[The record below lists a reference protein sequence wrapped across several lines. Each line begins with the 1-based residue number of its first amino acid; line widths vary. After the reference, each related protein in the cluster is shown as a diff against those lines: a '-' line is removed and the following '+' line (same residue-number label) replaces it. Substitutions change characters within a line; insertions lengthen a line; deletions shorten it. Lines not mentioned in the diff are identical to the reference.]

1 MPRDYRVYVD
11 DIIGAI
17 EKIQRFTV
25 GLDRETFSQDEKTFD
40 AVIRNLEVI
49 GEAIKKIPED
59 VRTCYPLVEW
69 KKIACVRDI
78 LVHEYFGIDV
88 EIVWDILQNK
98 LAPLEIQM
106 RQILADH

>member
-1 MPRDYRVYVD
+1 MPRDYRVYAD

-59 VRTCYPLVEW
+59 VRMRYPLVEW
-69 KKIACVRDI
+69 KKIAGVRDI

-88 EIVWDILQNK
+88 EIVWDILQQK
-98 LAPLEIQM
+98 LSPLESQM